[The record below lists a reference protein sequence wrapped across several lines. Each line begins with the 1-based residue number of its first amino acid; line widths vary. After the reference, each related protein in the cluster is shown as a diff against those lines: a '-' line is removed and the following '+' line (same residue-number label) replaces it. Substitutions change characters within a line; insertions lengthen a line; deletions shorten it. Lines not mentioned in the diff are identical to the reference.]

1 MRHWSGSWF
10 RRDRSSHVPNLMH
23 KLLIVYRRLWLAQS
37 TKPWQVTHEVSIVKK
52 VDTWL
57 SAWLSHPS
65 WLSSFCFRQIRHRAV
80 FSTRSTQ
87 SFFHDMNSGNTEK
100 DEFESLAKR
109 KSNWTPPEGQFV
121 SVDLFIR
128 KCRHDIRKLN
138 FSQTIKFS
146 NLTADE
152 WAALKSF
159 RSRKDVTIKP
169 ADKGGDVVV
178 WRTDLYKQE
187 AARQLADSKFY
198 VRTEKDLTLDN
209 QKVVKTTINELISNQ
224 KLPSTARNLVINTPR
239 TSHIYFLPQIHK
251 TNNPGRPIVS
261 ACSCPTELIS
271 SFLDKK
277 MASFV
282 QSLPTYIKD
291 TNQCAQN
298 FRPIPI
304 SGPIQIS
311 IHNGC

>member
-1 MRHWSGSWF
+1 METSKFDTEQFF
-10 RRDRSSHVPNLMH
+10 RRVQL
-23 KLLIVYRRLWLAQS
+23 KA
-37 TKPWQVTHEVSIVKK
+37 
-52 VDTWL
+52 
-57 SAWLSHPS
+57 
-65 WLSSFCFRQIRHRAV
+65 
-80 FSTRSTQ
+80 
-87 SFFHDMNSGNTEK
+87 FFHDKQNSGNTEK

-109 KSNWTPPEGQFV
+109 KSNWTPPEGEFG

-169 ADKGGDVVV
+169 ADKGK
-178 WRTDLYKQE
+178 TQE

-291 TNQCAQN
+291 TNHA
-298 FRPIPI
+298 P
-304 SGPIQIS
+304 
-311 IHNGC
+311 